1 MYAFFFKG
9 INVDWSIGRLFF
21 VSVRRLF
28 FVSCHIVII
37 IKNKE
42 QLIEVWC
49 DGTIP

>member
-1 MYAFFFKG
+1 MHFVFKG

-21 VSVRRLF
+21 VS
-28 FVSCHIVII
+28 CHTVII

-42 QLIEVWC
+42 QFIEAYS